1 MPSGARQCIL
11 LRVCPRISAQSH
23 AHDEARAGSYAPG
36 AKEHND
42 DEGDI
47 AAEVPGLGQ
56 AGDVKEVADGYAR
69 NYLLPRELVTP
80 ATKAN
85 MATLTDRVAS
95 EKHKREKVEAEQAAL
110 AAKIE
115 AASLVFS
122 VRVGGGGRLYGS
134 VTNQDVANALLE
146 LNQISV
152 NRRAIQLSDPLRHL
166 GTFEVPIRIAPKL
179 EPKVKVTLVAAGSE
193 EEKAAQGSQVV
204 TPAEPEPA
212 SAD

>member
-1 MPSGARQCIL
+1 MKVIL
-11 LRVCPRISAQSH
+11 LQ
-23 AHDEARAGSYAPG
+23 
-36 AKEHND
+36 
-42 DEGDI
+42 
-47 AAEVPGLGQ
+47 EVPGLGQ
-56 AGDVKEVADGYAR
+56 AGDVKDVADGYAR

-85 MATLTDRVAS
+85 MATLSDRVTS
-95 EKHKREKVEAEQAAL
+95 EKRKREKVEAEQAAL

-122 VRVGGGGRLYGS
+122 VRVGSGGRLYGS

-166 GTFEVPIRIAPKL
+166 GAFEVPVRIAPKL
-179 EPKVKVTLVAAGSE
+179 EPRVKVTLVAAGSA
-193 EEKAAQGSQVV
+193 EEKAAQEAQTV

-212 SAD
+212 SAE